1 MRDVSAKAYLS
12 RGCLCFCAYSAT
24 ITDTKI
30 PRVPLR
36 FTLGYALLPLRG
48 VLVARCGME
57 RTLNVGCIY
66 LSIRYLTPL
75 SPWRGA
81 GGEAV
86 YIKPEGCDGIADV
99 RIRGIALDNGLTC
112 GKVYRDRTYSGDIAQ
127 GFLH

>member
-1 MRDVSAKAYLS
+1 M
-12 RGCLCFCAYSAT
+12 CFCAYSAYVF
-24 ITDTKI
+24 KFAYYN
-30 PRVPLR
+30 VPLR
-36 FTLGYALLPLRG
+36 
-48 VLVARCGME
+48 
-57 RTLNVGCIY
+57 Y
-66 LSIRYLTPL
+66 LAPL

-81 GGEAV
+81 GGEAF